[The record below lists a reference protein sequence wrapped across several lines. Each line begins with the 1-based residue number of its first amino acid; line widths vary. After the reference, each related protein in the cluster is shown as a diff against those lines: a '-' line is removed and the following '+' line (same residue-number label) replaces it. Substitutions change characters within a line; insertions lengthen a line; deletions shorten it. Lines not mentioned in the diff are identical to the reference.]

1 MRYAFI
7 PFLQF
12 ETPTFEKLGRAFI
25 EGMSSFIPFMTF
37 ESRLFLVRRMAGVP
51 GYQYG
56 VDMSKEIFQ
65 RQIFNSDELQEII
78 EHFQMVPGHEYRR
91 QMVFDEKVRLL
102 TITRMNEVI
111 NENEN
116 REVLLDNMD
125 ENRNVFGYYKDLN
138 FNSNIDLSFDM
149 QTGNKK
155 YLMEFLGLKHPKELR
170 ITEIDEQSI
179 GMYLN
184 DHKFYEL
191 SSSNQRRVNM
201 VIGRIKQLESNW
213 TRYFQEA
220 AVNINIFRMNRFVRN

>member
-65 RQIFNSDELQEII
+65 RQIFSSEELQQII

-125 ENRNVFGYYKDLN
+125 ENRNIFGYYKDLN
-138 FNSNIDLSFDM
+138 SNCNLDISLDM

-155 YLMEFLGLKHPKELR
+155 HLMDFLGLKHPKELL

-191 SSSNQRRVNM
+191 SPKNQRRVNM
-201 VIGRIKQLESNW
+201 VIGRIKQLESGW
-213 TRYFQEA
+213 TKYFQEA